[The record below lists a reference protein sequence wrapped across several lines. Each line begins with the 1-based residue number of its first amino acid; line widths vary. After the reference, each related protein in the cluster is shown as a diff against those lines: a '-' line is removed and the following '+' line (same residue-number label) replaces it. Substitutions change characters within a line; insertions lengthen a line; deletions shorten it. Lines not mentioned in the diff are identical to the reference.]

1 MCFHSWYLLRQ
12 SKNMS
17 PRTKMFYI
25 VYGFTMLI
33 LSMFAWMGNA
43 LAGQLMWI
51 NHRDYPGGPLAYYS
65 AESTSWFSILS
76 TATPVVQN
84 FMNDGLL
91 VRFLIRECHTTPTD
105 LDISVYRYTGA
116 ISSGIAIDG

>member
-1 MCFHSWYLLRQ
+1 
-12 SKNMS
+12 
-17 PRTKMFYI
+17 
-25 VYGFTMLI
+25 
-33 LSMFAWMGNA
+33 
-43 LAGQLMWI
+43 MWI

-91 VRFLIRECHTTPTD
+91 VRFLIREYYTTPTD